1 MLDVF
6 SFRMRIEGLLIK
18 EEFNSNMEWIR
29 PSIEAV
35 IQAAKGRP
43 CASNSYFMY
52 HRILPVLVELL
63 RDVTSRILLLFSV
76 AFFFSFAQGRRG
88 MIL

>member
-1 MLDVF
+1 MVIVLLDVG

-35 IQAAKGRP
+35 IQAAKGKH
-43 CASNSYFMY
+43 CTINSCMY
-52 HRILPVLVELL
+52 
-63 RDVTSRILLLFSV
+63 S
-76 AFFFSFAQGRRG
+76 A
-88 MIL
+88 

>member
-1 MLDVF
+1 MTVCMMLVVLCINVCMMIVLLDVG

-35 IQAAKGRP
+35 IQAAKGKH
-43 CASNSYFMY
+43 CTINSCMY
-52 HRILPVLVELL
+52 
-63 RDVTSRILLLFSV
+63 S
-76 AFFFSFAQGRRG
+76 A
-88 MIL
+88 